1 MEFEQVMQEVKR
13 RAAERRAAH
22 PEIQAELERLAG
34 LPGGVEHY
42 DISEFQT
49 DLREANVYHNPG
61 QLPPK
66 TPFRFLKRLVLRL
79 MQVYTREQTIY
90 NAATVRTLNRLTQ
103 RVAVLSQHNTDLKH
117 QLETFESKQNVANQ
131 QMRSEQEDTVLFIR
145 TMERINAGPA
155 PVPTFGRKDLDVAL
169 AEEIGR
175 ASFPNWLAFA
185 ARFRGGEEEI
195 RRKQSV
201 YVEVFRHH
209 DPVIDIG
216 CGRGE
221 LLELLRD
228 ADISALGIELDSKVA
243 EYARS
248 KGLDVRQADLFDYLS
263 SLADESVGGFFC
275 GQVIE
280 HLDWPP
286 LISLLTLM
294 HRKLSIGGI
303 GVLESPNPSCFNIY
317 AESLYID
324 PTHRRPYHPLGMQ
337 FLCEGLG
344 FVDVRV
350 EYHSPVPDSNRLP
363 FYSHFQDYAII
374 ARK

>member
-1 MEFEQVMQEVKR
+1 
-13 RAAERRAAH
+13 
-22 PEIQAELERLAG
+22 
-34 LPGGVEHY
+34 
-42 DISEFQT
+42 
-49 DLREANVYHNPG
+49 
-61 QLPPK
+61 
-66 TPFRFLKRLVLRL
+66 
-79 MQVYTREQTIY
+79 
-90 NAATVRTLNRLTQ
+90 
-103 RVAVLSQHNTDLKH
+103 
-117 QLETFESKQNVANQ
+117 VANQ

-155 PVPTFGRKDLDVAL
+155 PVPTFGRKELDVAL
-169 AEEIGR
+169 AEKIGR

-185 ARFRGGEEEI
+185 ARFRGDEEEI

-209 DPVIDIG
+209 DPVVDIG

-228 ADISALGIELDSKVA
+228 ANISALGIELDSKVA

-248 KGLDVRQADLFDYLS
+248 KGLDVRQAEMFDYLN
-263 SLADESVGGFFC
+263 SLADDSVGGFFC

-337 FLCEGLG
+337 FLCESLG

-350 EYHSPVPDSNRLP
+350 EYQSPVPDSNRLP